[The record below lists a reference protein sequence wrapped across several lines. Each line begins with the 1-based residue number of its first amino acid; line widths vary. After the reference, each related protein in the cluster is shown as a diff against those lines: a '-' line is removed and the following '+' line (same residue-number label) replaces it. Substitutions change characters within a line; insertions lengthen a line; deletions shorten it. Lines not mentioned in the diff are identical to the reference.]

1 MVERNNHHL
10 GWVRVTSFPFFYG
23 WVIVAVAGLTHFTA
37 APGQTYV
44 ISIFLEPMIEDMEWS
59 RTIFSSL
66 YTVGSMTAA
75 LFMVGVGRAL
85 DRFGARRT
93 LVILC
98 FFMGLATFW
107 MSSVDAMWELFIGFA
122 LLRTIG
128 LGSFGLVATTMIS
141 TWFIRLR
148 GRATAIASLGG
159 ATSMAAFPVLVHI
172 LIEYFE
178 WRQTWVVLGILV
190 WTLLLLPALVFIRR
204 SPEDVGI
211 LPDGNGEYVTAD
223 VDSLG
228 KTLACRGRNISEG
241 VEVPSGEVHFS
252 LGEAMRTRSL
262 WMLVF
267 SSVAQPLIMT
277 GLMFH
282 HVSILGTKGLSPG
295 LAAASMGLF
304 GPLMLFSNLVCGYL
318 ADRIANRILLTAGQA
333 ILIISMLWLVT
344 TNSAWEAVVYIV
356 LSSLS
361 VGLIGTTGTVIWANY
376 FGRKHLGSIRGFA
389 TTVMVGFSALGALP
403 FGILY
408 DRSGSYDSAILVLLV
423 LPVIACVSS
432 FLAFPPQKSSS
443 TPNIR

>member
-1 MVERNNHHL
+1 MAERNKHHL
-10 GWVRVTSFPFFYG
+10 GGLRVTSLPFFYG
-23 WVIVAVAGLTHFTA
+23 WVIVAVAGLIHFTA

-59 RTIFSSL
+59 RTVFSGL

-93 LVILC
+93 VVLLC
-98 FFMGLATFW
+98 LLMGLATFW
-107 MSSVDAMWELFIGFA
+107 MSSVNAMWELFVGFA

-128 LGSFGLVATTMIS
+128 QGSFGLVATTMIS

-159 ATSMAAFPVLVHI
+159 AASMAAFPFLIHI

-190 WTLLLLPALVFIRR
+190 WVLLLLPALVFVRR
-204 SPEDVGI
+204 SPEGVGI
-211 LPDGNGEYVTAD
+211 LPDGNREYVAGNH
-223 VDSLG
+223 DSSG
-228 KTLACRGRNISEG
+228 ENLACRGRNISG
-241 VEVPSGEVHFS
+241 DVEIPAGEVHFS
-252 LGEAMRTRSL
+252 LSEALRTRSL

-267 SSVAQPLIMT
+267 SSIAVPLIMT

-282 HVSILGTKGLSPG
+282 HVSILGSKGLSSG
-295 LAAASMGLF
+295 LAAATMGLF
-304 GPLMLFSNLVCGYL
+304 GPLMLLSNLGCGYL
-318 ADRIANRILLTAGQA
+318 ADRVANRILLTAGQA
-333 ILIISMLWLVT
+333 ILIVSMLWLVT
-344 TNSAWEAVVYIV
+344 VNSPWEAVVYIV

-376 FGRKHLGSIRGFA
+376 FGRKYLGSIRGFS

-403 FGILY
+403 FGMIY
-408 DRSGSYDSAILVLLV
+408 DRSGSYDSAILALIV
-423 LPVIACVSS
+423 LPVVAGVFS
-432 FLAFPPQKSSS
+432 FLAFPPQKSGSVS
-443 TPNIR
+443 DIL